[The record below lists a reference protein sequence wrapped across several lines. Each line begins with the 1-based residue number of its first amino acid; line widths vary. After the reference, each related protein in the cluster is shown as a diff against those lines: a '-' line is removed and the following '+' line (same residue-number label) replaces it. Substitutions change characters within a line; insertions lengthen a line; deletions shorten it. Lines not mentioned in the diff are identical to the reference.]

1 MNDQAI
7 PAAYGR
13 QEDIRFLSGHG
24 RYTADIVPENSLHA
38 VFLRSSVAAGTITRL
53 DCGRS

>member
-24 RYTADIVPENSLHA
+24 RYTADIVLKIAFMQCFCVVLLLRYYHA
-38 VFLRSSVAAGTITRL
+38 P
-53 DCGRS
+53 